1 MSPNRFMAVCSLLLI
16 MFLCHELMAG
26 CVEGRN
32 LKSRD
37 EKMIGDT
44 GSVQAGGHQP
54 PSYVMQQEGASKA
67 EQLDD
72 FRPTTPGHSP
82 GVGHAI
88 KN

>member
-1 MSPNRFMAVCSLLLI
+1 

-26 CVEGRN
+26 RVEGRN
-32 LKSRD
+32 LKSSN

-44 GSVQAGGHQP
+44 KSSSQVDDHGST
-54 PSYVMQQEGASKA
+54 SYVMRQEGASKA

-72 FRPTTPGHSP
+72 FRPTVPGHSP

-88 KN
+88 NN